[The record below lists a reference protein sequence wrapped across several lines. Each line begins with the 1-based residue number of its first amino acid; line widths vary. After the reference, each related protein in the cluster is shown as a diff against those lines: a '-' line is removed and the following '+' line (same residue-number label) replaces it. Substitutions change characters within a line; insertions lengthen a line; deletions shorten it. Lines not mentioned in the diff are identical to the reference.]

1 MLKRELKRND
11 LGKEKKEKPKCLL
24 VIEARREHF
33 VKLTCKTFINIF
45 WDSGGQEW
53 RHLVGSA
60 GAVLGGLAL
69 RFGQRENLCIQTMLL
84 TLGMF

>member
-1 MLKRELKRND
+1 MIW
-11 LGKEKKEKPKCLL
+11 GKKKKKPISLL

-53 RHLVGSA
+53 HHLVGSA
-60 GAVLGGLAL
+60 
-69 RFGQRENLCIQTMLL
+69 
-84 TLGMF
+84 